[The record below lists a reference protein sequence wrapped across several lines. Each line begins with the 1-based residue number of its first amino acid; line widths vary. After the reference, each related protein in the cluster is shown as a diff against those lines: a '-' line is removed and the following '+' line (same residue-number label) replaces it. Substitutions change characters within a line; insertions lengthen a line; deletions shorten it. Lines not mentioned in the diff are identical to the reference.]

1 MKAGKVLILPRLL
14 YQELAQK
21 VPIFAAKFEM
31 IFDLLVV
38 RKIVAGFLLS
48 SCQDSTGQKWI
59 SVKFVHTVDHMK
71 NFLKNFP
78 QVLNSWKKI
87 SLVKFREFFNKK
99 VLLKIFWTF

>member
-1 MKAGKVLILPRLL
+1 MKAGKVLILPSLL

-48 SCQDSTGQKWI
+48 SCQDSTGQK
-59 SVKFVHTVDHMK
+59 
-71 NFLKNFP
+71 
-78 QVLNSWKKI
+78 
-87 SLVKFREFFNKK
+87 
-99 VLLKIFWTF
+99 